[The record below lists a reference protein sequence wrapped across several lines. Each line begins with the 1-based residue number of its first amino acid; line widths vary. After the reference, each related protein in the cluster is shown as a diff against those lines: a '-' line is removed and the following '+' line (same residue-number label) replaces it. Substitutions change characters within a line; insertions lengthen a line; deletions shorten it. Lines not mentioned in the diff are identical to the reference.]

1 MEYEWEKTSVCICS
15 LFSLYPHT
23 ECFKISLTTKQR
35 VIVITFIP
43 PCLIPFY
50 RALSLYSFAY
60 AMTHIVRNVF
70 NAL

>member
-60 AMTHIVRNVF
+60 TMTHIVCNVF
-70 NAL
+70 NVL